1 MSKASSYAK
10 FLSLLSN
17 IKKECPDPEFEGCD
31 EVLAYIS
38 IMESS
43 GTPAKITN
51 LAQSLQFGTGPTVQ
65 RKINLLE
72 ERGLIEVAPSKAD
85 GRAKLLS
92 VSAKGNQHLKAR
104 SALLKLSLEG

>member
-10 FLSLLSN
+10 FLNLLSN
-17 IKKECPDPEFEGCD
+17 IKKENPDPNFEGCE

-43 GTPAKITN
+43 GTPAMITN
-51 LAQSLQFGTGPTVQ
+51 LVQSLQFGTGPTVH
-65 RKINLLE
+65 RKTKLLE

-85 GRAKLLS
+85 GRARLLS
-92 VSAKGNQHLKAR
+92 VSAKGSQHLKER

>member
-1 MSKASSYAK
+1 MNKPPSYAK
-10 FLSLLSN
+10 FLNLLSN
-17 IKKECPDPEFEGCD
+17 LKKESPDSEFEGCD

-38 IMESS
+38 IMGSS

-51 LAQSLQFGTGPTVQ
+51 LVQSLQFGTGPTVQ

-72 ERGLIEVAPSKAD
+72 ARGLIEIAPSKSD

-92 VSAKGNQHLKAR
+92 VSTKGNQHLKAR